1 MVSVIVIDSTVY
13 AQHQEYIIEVFNNT
27 IIAAATAQIV
37 SKSRTMLLLCTPIFK
52 WGGNYLYKLISMRCR
67 HKLASIK
74 VFVVMPHTY

>member
-13 AQHQEYIIEVFNNT
+13 AQHQEYIIEVFNCT

-52 WGGNYLYKLISMRCR
+52 
-67 HKLASIK
+67 
-74 VFVVMPHTY
+74 